1 MIQARGELAAD
12 MAEEGWS
19 TVRVNFTVA
28 QARQLAAQLIAA
40 ADSHDGINHD
50 VAVMRRLEKIALHV
64 GADISGP

>member
-1 MIQARGELAAD
+1 MIQARGELAVD
-12 MAEEGWS
+12 TAEEGWS
-19 TVRVNFTVA
+19 KVRVNFTVA